1 MQQNKNGYFCNPKEL
16 TYLAAEPVIA
26 IPPLSPSPTIGV
38 GRTET
43 EEEEEVTALVS
54 AKDGFVD
61 SAATAA
67 TAAAIVDDDCGDSIL
82 ARQ

>member
-43 EEEEEVTALVS
+43 EEEEVTALVS

-61 SAATAA
+61 SATTAA
-67 TAAAIVDDDCGDSIL
+67 TAAAIVDGDYV
-82 ARQ
+82 